1 MSIDH
6 NTDVQYQRCS
16 ARLHVSVNPITWSMI
31 TMWRDVVVVVVVV
44 VVRGR
49 LRAIP
54 LVMKTM
60 RKSMYGFPFLSFMSM
75 VLRLANL
82 RATGAPR

>member
-31 TMWRDVVVVVVVV
+31 TMCRDVVVVIVV

-49 LRAIP
+49 LRAVA

-60 RKSMYGFPFLSFMSM
+60 TKSMHGFPFFYFMSM
-75 VLRLANL
+75 VLRLAAL